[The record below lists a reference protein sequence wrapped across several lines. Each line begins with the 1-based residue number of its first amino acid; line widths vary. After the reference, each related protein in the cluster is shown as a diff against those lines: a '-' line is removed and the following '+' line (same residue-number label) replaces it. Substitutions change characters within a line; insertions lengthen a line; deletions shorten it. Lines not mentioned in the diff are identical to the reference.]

1 MKFLVEVVTVVGVDM
16 GADIVLVDIA
26 VATGM
31 VTIGFE
37 EYKLEAGWVLIEFLG
52 WTVVGVVVLFG

>member
-37 EYKLEAGWVLIEFLG
+37 EYKLEAG
-52 WTVVGVVVLFG
+52 